1 MICTRIITV
10 LIFIL
15 SINTK
20 IYSQTAEKLFEEKL
34 SKFSWVLQPS
44 LLKGYDVGSSYD
56 VSSNGSPSI
65 SFNTTFSPQF
75 GFFYNFYQKNNFNFK
90 VGVIVKTFNPT
101 FDIKISSEDLN
112 AGYDYSENLSRFEM
126 ANQFI
131 FSQTV
136 KTEYFIPI
144 NNNLN
149 FAVGLGMSL
158 DIRTSGGDD
167 ELSALVFDYNKQK
180 ERTFFMVNSTEQQVT
195 GSLDVSLG
203 VNYKTNI
210 GLFQI
215 EFFNNSQ
222 LLSYPKIGVYEFYLD
237 NNQIKTGVYTIKGNY
252 NGFALIFTPQKRLA
266 KKKFKKVAL

>member
-1 MICTRIITV
+1 MICTRIISV

-15 SINTK
+15 CIPTK
-20 IYSQTAEKLFEEKL
+20 IYSQTAEKLFGENL
-34 SKFSWVLQPS
+34 SKISLVLQPS
-44 LLKGYDVGSSYD
+44 LLKGYEVGAGYEG
-56 VSSNGSPSI
+56 NSPSI
-65 SFNTTFSPQF
+65 SFNKDFSAQF
-75 GFFYNFYQKNNFNFK
+75 GFLYNFYQKNNFNFK
-90 VGVIVKTFNPT
+90 AGVIVKTFNPT
-101 FDIKISSEDLN
+101 FNIKISNEDLN
-112 AGYDYSENLSRFEM
+112 AGYDYSEYLSGFEI

-158 DIRTSGGDD
+158 DIRTGGGGDD
-167 ELSALVFDYNKQK
+167 ELSAVVFDYSKQK
-180 ERTFFMVNSTEQQVT
+180 ERIFFNVNSTEQQVT

-203 VNYKTNI
+203 VNYKTNF

-222 LLSYPKIGVYEFYLD
+222 LLSYPKTGVYEFYLD
-237 NNQIKTGVYTIKGNY
+237 NNQTKTGVYTIKGNY
-252 NGFALIFTPQKRLA
+252 NGLALIFTPRKGWLKRN
-266 KKKFKKVAL
+266 

>member
-1 MICTRIITV
+1 MICTRIISV

-15 SINTK
+15 CIPTK
-20 IYSQTAEKLFEEKL
+20 IHSQTAEKLFGENL
-34 SKFSWVLQPS
+34 SKISLVLQPS
-44 LLKGYDVGSSYD
+44 LLKGYEVGAGYEG
-56 VSSNGSPSI
+56 NSPSI
-65 SFNTTFSPQF
+65 SFNKDFSAQF

-90 VGVIVKTFNPT
+90 AGVIVKTFKPT
-101 FDIKISSEDLN
+101 FNIKISNEDLN
-112 AGYDYSENLSRFEM
+112 AGYDYSEYLSGFEI

-158 DIRTSGGDD
+158 DIRTGGGGGD
-167 ELSALVFDYNKQK
+167 ELSAVVFDYSKQK
-180 ERTFFMVNSTEQQVT
+180 ERIFFNVNSTEQQVT

-210 GLFQI
+210 GLFQV

-222 LLSYPKIGVYEFYLD
+222 LLSYPKTGVYEFYLD
-237 NNQIKTGVYTIKGNY
+237 KNQTKTGVYTIKGNY
-252 NGFALIFTPQKRLA
+252 NGLALIFTPRKGWLKRN
-266 KKKFKKVAL
+266 

>member
-1 MICTRIITV
+1 MTCTRIITI
-10 LIFIL
+10 LIFML
-15 SINTK
+15 CINTK
-20 IYSQTAEKLFEEKL
+20 IYSQTAEKLFGENL
-34 SKFSWVLQPS
+34 SKFSLVLQPS
-44 LLKGYDVGSSYD
+44 LLKGYDVGPGYD
-56 VSSNGSPSI
+56 VSSNGSPNI
-65 SFNTTFSPQF
+65 SFNTNFSAQF

-90 VGVIVKTFNPT
+90 AGVIVKTFNPT
-101 FDIKISSEDLN
+101 FNIKISNEDLN
-112 AGYDYSENLSRFEM
+112 AGYDYSQNLSSFEI

-167 ELSALVFDYNKQK
+167 ELSVIVIDYNEQK
-180 ERTFFMVNSTEQQVT
+180 GRTFFMVNSTEQQVT

-222 LLSYPKIGVYEFYLD
+222 LLSYPKEGVYEFYLD
-237 NNQIKTGVYTIKGNY
+237 NNQTKTGVYTIKGNY
-252 NGFALIFTPQKRLA
+252 NGLALIFTP
-266 KKKFKKVAL
+266 KKGWLKGNSKK

>member
-15 SINTK
+15 CTHTK
-20 IYSQTAEKLFEEKL
+20 IYSQTAEKLFGENL
-34 SKFSWVLQPS
+34 SKFSLVLQPS
-44 LLKGYDVGSSYD
+44 LLKGYDIGTSYD
-56 VSSNGSPSI
+56 VSSPNI

-90 VGVIVKTFNPT
+90 AGLIVKTFDPT
-101 FDIKISSEDLN
+101 FNINISNEDLN
-112 AGYDYSENLSRFEM
+112 AGYDYSEKLSSFEI
-126 ANQFI
+126 ANQFV
-131 FSQTV
+131 FSQIV

-149 FAVGLGMSL
+149 LAVGLGMSL
-158 DIRTSGGDD
+158 DIRTSRGDD
-167 ELSALVFDYNKQK
+167 ELYVLVFDYNEQK
-180 ERTFFMVNSTEQQVT
+180 ERTFFMVNSTERQVT

-222 LLSYPKIGVYEFYLD
+222 LLSYPKTGVYQFYLD
-237 NNQIKTGVYTIKGNY
+237 NNQTKTGVYTIKGNY
-252 NGFALIFTPQKRLA
+252 NGLALIFTPRKGWLKGNS
-266 KKKFKKVAL
+266 KK